1 MAVARV
7 VTFDGVSKD
16 RMDEMNREMSEGDPP
31 EGFPP
36 AELLVLHDADAEK
49 SLVVV
54 IFETE
59 DDYKTGDQILNAMP
73 AGDTPGQRTSVTRY
87 DVAHR
92 MKS

>member
-7 VTFDGVSKD
+7 VAFDGVSKD
-16 RMDEMNREMSEGDPP
+16 RMQEMNREMSEGDPP

-36 AELLVLHDADAEK
+36 AEVIILHDAGEEK
-49 SLVVV
+49 SLAVV
-54 IFETE
+54 IFETDE
-59 DDYKTGDQILNAMP
+59 DYKRGDEILNAMP
-73 AGDTPGQRTSVTRY
+73 AGDTPGKRTSVTRY